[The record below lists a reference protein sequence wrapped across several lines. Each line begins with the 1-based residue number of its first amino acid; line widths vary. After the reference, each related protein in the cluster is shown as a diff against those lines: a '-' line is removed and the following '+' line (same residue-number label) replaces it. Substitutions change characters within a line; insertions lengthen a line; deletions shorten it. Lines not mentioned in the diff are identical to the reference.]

1 MASFTDRASLVAAIA
16 EWDANAMTAEATYDH
31 ISHWNV
37 SNVTDMSSLFSVR
50 PTRPLKKPSDPF
62 HRPGCPCLQSKYT
75 FNSDLNAWDVSRVTT
90 MANMFNVSARRR
102 SNAGR
107 EPAKYA
113 LLHGS
118 TDLSDFFACAH
129 GCCRPPSGSTRISMH
144 GTCPGS
150 RRWNT
155 CLP

>member
-90 MANMFNVSARRR
+90 MQSMFHVSAPPPLERRPRARKVRPAPRYCTDFSDFLHVPTVVAVRR
-102 SNAGR
+102 SVQLGSQCMGR
-107 EPAKYA
+107 VPGDDDAK
-113 LLHGS
+113 HV
-118 TDLSDFFACAH
+118 
-129 GCCRPPSGSTRISMH
+129 
-144 GTCPGS
+144 
-150 RRWNT
+150 
-155 CLP
+155 